1 MQKYRQL
8 FHTQVVKNHPTIQML
23 EDFVKTAGKETKREV
38 QESYPLTNTQEG
50 IFIECTANMG
60 STIYNI
66 PYLLKLDKKVDLD
79 KLAAAIDST
88 VEAHPYLKTKLFMDD
103 NGNVL
108 QKRMMILYTKHRS

>member
-1 MQKYRQL
+1 MKTL
-8 FHTQVVKNHPTIQML
+8 TCMIVDDEPLAVKML

-79 KLAAAIDST
+79 KLATAIDST
-88 VEAHPYLKTKLFMDD
+88 VEAHPYLKTKLFMEMCFR
-103 NGNVL
+103 NG
-108 QKRMMILYTKHRS
+108 MMILYTKHRS

>member
-1 MQKYRQL
+1 MNVLQ
-8 FHTQVVKNHPTIQML
+8 
-23 EDFVKTAGKETKREV
+23 
-38 QESYPLTNTQEG
+38 
-50 IFIECTANMG
+50 NMG

-79 KLAAAIDST
+79 KLATAIDST

-108 QKRMMILYTKHRS
+108 QKRNDDLVYKTQIINGMNKETLVRPYMLFNEKLFRF